1 MNPITS
7 SAGPLRARKHAKT
20 HADTET
26 QHRLWLSRIIDH
38 VGNGKTPPQALDA
51 LRKETQPW
59 IFEIPQRK
67 AERLA
72 AWQAF
77 LRRIPQTPD
86 KPTP

>member
-1 MNPITS
+1 MNPTTS

-26 QHRLWLSRIIDH
+26 QHRLWLDRIIAL
-38 VGNGKTPPQALDA
+38 VGTGKTPPQALDA
-51 LRKETQPW
+51 LKAEVQTW
-59 IFEIPQRK
+59 VSEIPQRK

-77 LRRIPQTPD
+77 LRRIPR
-86 KPTP
+86 